1 LEQVQGLELIEM
13 KDNETCCGFGGSF
26 SIKYAPISTAMA
38 ELKVKYAM
46 ETGASAIVS
55 TDLSCLMQLEGYIKA
70 QNLPLST
77 FHIAD
82 ILAAGW

>member
-1 LEQVQGLELIEM
+1 
-13 KDNETCCGFGGSF
+13 
-26 SIKYAPISTAMA
+26 MA

-55 TDLSCLMQLEGYIKA
+55 TDLSCLMQLDGYIKA
-70 QNLPLST
+70 QNLPIST